1 MEYLKSLNIKEN
13 MHYILKE
20 EDELKIIKKEL
31 NKLRREKQVVA
42 DYVKDKTMKLEKQ
55 NNELTIHKNTLRQD
69 LADTVKSNRHSASV
83 II

>member
-1 MEYLKSLNIKEN
+1 

-55 NNELTIHKNTLRQD
+55 NNELTIHKNTLRKD
-69 LADTVKSNRHSASV
+69 LADTVKLNRHSASV

>member
-1 MEYLKSLNIKEN
+1 M
-13 MHYILKE
+13 
-20 EDELKIIKKEL
+20 
-31 NKLRREKQVVA
+31 VT

-83 II
+83 IT